1 MKVLVVDDNPI
12 NRLLPVTWLNRNG
25 CTAEESTDGRDA
37 LERIREGSFD
47 VVLLDLSMPGMS
59 GMEVCSTLR
68 ALPGGSALR
77 LIAYTAHA
85 MPEAVEG
92 FKAAGFDDV
101 LIKPITREKLMRALA
116 LE

>member
-25 CTAEESTDGRDA
+25 CSAEECADGREAVARVRD
-37 LERIREGSFD
+37 GSFD
-47 VVLLDLSMPGMS
+47 IVLLDLSMPGIS
-59 GMEVCSTLR
+59 GMEVCSQLR
-68 ALPGGSALR
+68 ALPGGTALR

-92 FKAAGFDDV
+92 FKTAGFDDV
-101 LIKPITREKLMRALA
+101 LIKPITREKLMRVLA